1 MPHVAWS
8 GFGAVAEVIR
18 ILEHWRQSGFD
29 AARLAYIATFGDL
42 DLQSNS
48 SSPLLEELRL
58 RLLGASGPRLL
69 VDAIWLSR
77 PHGGITRVWET
88 VLGCWTLPGLVTDQS
103 PVCLIDRESC
113 LSLSEPFLSLTAPA
127 MDPLDYGRLQE
138 VAQHNSRL
146 VGQWSADVFLSSW
159 ITSSSPEQPRCPEIC
174 LVHDCIPERSSTTT
188 AEERRLRD
196 RWLLGA
202 SNHLAVS
209 AATAGDLAQ
218 LLARSAAAMPW
229 CHPSTA
235 HVFRLSERPTDPAW
249 LQSRFGLPKRFVLM
263 PASGKVGSYKNPEVV
278 LQAFTDPSLQ
288 DLPLVVFG
296 PEAQRCAA
304 LFEQRWPQLKTRLFP
319 ASFTDLDLALAYQEA
334 VAVVI
339 PSRIEGFGLPVLEVL
354 ASGGCLITSD
364 AKALREAAGGAALQ
378 FPMDSPQELLRLIHV
393 LNDLDTGPWLAGH
406 LQRRTQHRLRD
417 VNADLLGLALLAL
430 ARQASRPRGD

>member
-1 MPHVAWS
+1 MPSVAWS
-8 GFGAVAEVIR
+8 GFGDVVEVIR
-18 ILEHWRQSGFD
+18 ILEHWREAGVE
-29 AARLAYIATFGDL
+29 AARWAYRATCGDL
-42 DLQSNS
+42 DRPSRS
-48 SSPLLEELRL
+48 SSLLLEELRL
-58 RLLGASGPRLL
+58 RLVGAAGPRVL

-88 VLGCWTLPGLVTDQS
+88 VLGCWSLPGLVTDQA

-113 LSLSEPFLSLTAPA
+113 LSVSEPFLSLTAPA
-127 MDPLDYGRLQE
+127 MDPLDYGGLQE
-138 VAQHNSRL
+138 VAQQNSRL
-146 VGQWSADVFLSSW
+146 VGEWSADVFLSSW
-159 ITSSSPEQPRCPEIC
+159 ITSSSLEQPRCREIC
-174 LVHDCIPERSSTTT
+174 LVHDCIPERSSTTS

-202 SNHLAVS
+202 SSHLAVS

-235 HVFRLSERPTDPAW
+235 HVFRALERPTDPDW

-278 LQAFTDPSLQ
+278 LQAFTDPSLK

-296 PEAQRCAA
+296 PEAQRCAE
-304 LFEQRWPQLKTRLFP
+304 LFVQRWPALQTRLFP
-319 ASFTDLDLALAYQEA
+319 ASFTDLDLALAYQQA

-354 ASGGCLITSD
+354 ASGGRLITSD
-364 AKALREAAGGAALQ
+364 AQALREAAGGAALQ
-378 FPMDSPQELLRLIHV
+378 FPMDAPQALLPLLHA
-393 LNDLDTGPWLAGH
+393 LNDPETAPWLAGH
-406 LQRRTQHRLRD
+406 LQRRTESRLRD
-417 VNADLLGLALLAL
+417 VNADLLGLSLLAL
-430 ARQASRPRGD
+430 ARQASRPRGE